1 MRTTPPSSLRSF
13 LQAAVCLLVALAF
26 LGGVLAREAL
36 HPAPD
41 AEDLATLDR
50 AVAHGHFHGDPSELM
65 RLVHG
70 HGAEAA
76 DHDQKPILARG
87 PAPHAPTPAPGA
99 PWREAATG
107 PRAPPAYDLDRPP
120 RV

>member
-1 MRTTPPSSLRSF
+1 MRTTPSPSLQDLLR
-13 LQAAVCLLVALAF
+13 AAVCVLVALAF
-26 LGGVLAREAL
+26 LGGVFAREAL

-50 AVAHGHFHGDPSELM
+50 AIAHGHFHGDPSELM

-70 HGAEAA
+70 HGTETA

-87 PAPHAPTPAPGA
+87 PAPHAPSPALGA
-99 PWREAATG
+99 RWREAATG
-107 PRAPPAYDLDRPP
+107 PPAPPADDLDRPP